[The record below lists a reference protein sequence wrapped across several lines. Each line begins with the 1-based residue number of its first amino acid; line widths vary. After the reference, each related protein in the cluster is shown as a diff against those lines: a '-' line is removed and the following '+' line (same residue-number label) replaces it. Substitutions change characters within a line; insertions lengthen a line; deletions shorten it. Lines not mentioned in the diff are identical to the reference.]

1 MGFMI
6 SDITSDMFYLVL
18 QESLKTGG
26 GGEQRVILANKA
38 KLGCVVSFATDK
50 EQKTV

>member
-26 GGEQRVILANKA
+26 GGGTACDISEQ
-38 KLGCVVSFATDK
+38 S
-50 EQKTV
+50 